1 MKKIIILLFLVV
13 STFYSC
19 SNKEINSKT
28 ESNIQDKTEDKQR
41 AIKDNDDTVILKA
54 SFKEKNVDIEE
65 LKIYGFIR

>member
-41 AIKDNDDTVILKA
+41 TIKDNDDTVILKA
-54 SFKEKNVDIEE
+54 SI
-65 LKIYGFIR
+65 